1 MTEANT
7 TRVRLTTPHGDMV
20 VEFFPDKAPNH
31 VENFISLARKGFYDG
46 TKFHRTIPGFMIQV
60 APRR

>member
-20 VEFFPDKAPNH
+20 VEFFPDKAPNL
-31 VENFISLARKGFYDG
+31 SLI
-46 TKFHRTIPGFMIQV
+46 HI
-60 APRR
+60 